1 MTKSKNKK
9 IIIWF
14 IVSLIALLALVWII
28 KGLRSEELPGEG
40 FPLEERYILSSRVQ
54 SVDPDNGLIISVDP
68 VDGSE
73 ITIQIGEETGVYRV
87 VFPEEASGVFQ
98 TQRVSIGLD
107 EVRVGQS
114 FFVKS
119 KDSFAG
125 QSQLL
130 NVDYI
135 EFMPQA

>member
-135 EFMPQA
+135 EFMP

>member
-40 FPLEERYILSSRVQ
+40 FPLEERYILSGRVK
-54 SVDPDNGLIISVDP
+54 SVDPDSGLIISVDP

-87 VFPEEASGVFQ
+87 VFSEEASGIFQ

-135 EFMPQA
+135 EFMP

>member
-28 KGLRSEELPGEG
+28 KGLRPEELPGQG
-40 FPLEERYILSSRVQ
+40 FPLEERYILSGRVK
-54 SVDPDNGLIISVDP
+54 SVDPDSGLIISVDP

-87 VFPEEASGVFQ
+87 VFSEEASGIFQ

-135 EFMPQA
+135 EFMP

>member
-40 FPLEERYILSSRVQ
+40 FPLEERYILSGRVQ

-87 VFPEEASGVFQ
+87 VFSEEASGIFQ

-135 EFMPQA
+135 EFMP

>member
-87 VFPEEASGVFQ
+87 VFSEEASGIFQ

-135 EFMPQA
+135 EFMP

>member
-125 QSQLL
+125 QGQLL

-135 EFMPQA
+135 EFMP

>member
-28 KGLRSEELPGEG
+28 KGLRPEELPGQG
-40 FPLEERYILSSRVQ
+40 FPLEERYILSGRVK
-54 SVDPDNGLIISVDP
+54 SVDPDSGLIISVDP

-87 VFPEEASGVFQ
+87 VFSEEASGVFQ

-135 EFMPQA
+135 EFMP

>member
-28 KGLRSEELPGEG
+28 KGLRPEELPGQG
-40 FPLEERYILSSRVQ
+40 FPLEERYILSGRVK
-54 SVDPDNGLIISVDP
+54 SVDPDSGLIISVDP

-135 EFMPQA
+135 EFMP

>member
-28 KGLRSEELPGEG
+28 KGLRPEELPGEG

-135 EFMPQA
+135 EFMP